1 MALSKAE
8 KLLTKVREDTLVYVS
23 NRINSHDI
31 FDYLIDKCEGADRL
45 FVSSFAISETYIRR
59 FIKNRYRINH
69 RTLLLDFTVGT
80 RQSRNTYFASKNVD
94 ELYLTNNHSKIILIE
109 NKAVAIMSNNATDN
123 SRFESGLVSFNTELI
138 SEYSN
143 LVELMKNSSKLYDRD

>member
-23 NRINSHDI
+23 NQLNSHDI

-59 FIKNRYRINH
+59 FIK
-69 RTLLLDFTVGT
+69 
-80 RQSRNTYFASKNVD
+80 
-94 ELYLTNNHSKIILIE
+94 
-109 NKAVAIMSNNATDN
+109 TDT
-123 SRFESGLVSFNTELI
+123 ESTT
-138 SEYSN
+138 
-143 LVELMKNSSKLYDRD
+143 